1 MATKRAIVIGSGA
14 GGSMAA
20 RALARSGKFKV
31 TIFEKG
37 TNYFENL
44 TDANVANVKTPFSN
58 DELKFGT
65 RSWISPDPMAD
76 PRSFRTSTS
85 VDREFVGEVNTLP
98 QTVGGGLNH
107 ADWKARRLRRADF
120 RLKDIAARTNYDIS
134 GSSVENWP
142 IGYDDLETFYSAAE
156 YVAGVQGPSA
166 AQLSA
171 GAAALF
177 SPRGAPFPMPPG
189 VPQYVAL
196 RLASAATTLGLHPI
210 PAPMGIT
217 SQIYR
222 GRPACN
228 DCGFDG
234 HFGCP
239 INAKG
244 SPAVTSLRDAL
255 LAGATLLPNCYVHRL
270 DVGAYNRIENVA
282 YIDANGVEQNMAVDP
297 KGVVVLAASA
307 IEDARLCL
315 NSGLGA
321 RNDNI
326 GRHLMFHYQT
336 TVVGVFPDRL
346 HPHRGRPITNMIDD
360 FCGPAE
366 LDGYSATTPL
376 RGGTVELGGSQN
388 VIDEGKNVPQWG
400 TFHKQFMRQSPTRDH
415 LAAMTLQGEDLP
427 QAGNRVDIDPGL
439 RDIHGIPVA
448 RVTYKNHPYELSAAS
463 YYTPMLLD
471 ILRVAGATITAT
483 LGGDEPRGL
492 LPPELEGKVQ
502 NPVANLVPGSRHLLG
517 GLRLGDDPAVSVT
530 DRYGKFH
537 DLENLYA
544 ADGSLF
550 VTSAGLNPSLTIMAL
565 GHWVG
570 CAILDRD
577 DPQSNRVLDPGSV
590 RRQIDGNLFA

>member
-37 TNYFENL
+37 ANYFENL
-44 TDANVANVKTPFSN
+44 TDANVANVRTRFSN

-65 RSWISPDPMAD
+65 RSWISPDPLVD
-76 PRSFRTSTS
+76 PRSFRTSTD
-85 VDREFVGEVNTLP
+85 VEREFIGEVNTLP

-107 ADWKARRLRRADF
+107 ADWKARRFRRADF
-120 RLKDIAARTNYDIS
+120 RLAEIAALAGYDLS
-134 GSSVENWP
+134 GSSAQNWP
-142 IGYDDLETFYSAAE
+142 IGYDDLEKFYTAAE
-156 YVAGVQGPSA
+156 YVVGVQGPSA
-166 AQLSA
+166 GQLSP

-177 SPRGAPFPMPPG
+177 SPRSTPFPMPPG
-189 VPQYVAL
+189 VAQYVAL
-196 RLASAATTLGLHPI
+196 RLASAATTLGLFPI

-234 HFGCP
+234 GFGCP

-255 LAGATLLPNCYVHRL
+255 LAGATLRPGCYVYRL
-270 DVGAYNRIENVA
+270 DVGAHDQIENIA
-282 YIDANGVEQNMAVDP
+282 YIDEGGVHRNMDVGP

-336 TVVGVFPDRL
+336 TVVGVFPERL
-346 HPHRGRPITNMIDD
+346 HPHRGRPITHMIDD
-360 FCGPAE
+360 LCGPAE
-366 LDGYSATTPL
+366 VTGYTNLTPL
-376 RGGTVELGGSQN
+376 RGGTIELGGSQN
-388 VIDEGKNVPQWG
+388 VIDEGKNVPEWG
-400 TFHKQFMRQSPTRDH
+400 AFHKQFMRESPTRDH
-415 LAAMTLQGEDLP
+415 LAAMTMQGEDLP

-448 RVTYKNHPYELSAAS
+448 RVTYKNHQFELAAAQF
-463 YYTPMLLD
+463 YTPRLLD
-471 ILRVAGATITAT
+471 ILTAAGATFTAP
-483 LGGDEPRGL
+483 LGGDAPRGL
-492 LPPELEGKVQ
+492 LPPELEGNAQ
-502 NPVANLVPGSRHLLG
+502 NPTANLVPGSRHLLG
-517 GLRLGDDPAVSVT
+517 GLRMGSDPANSVT
-530 DRYGKFH
+530 DPQGRFH
-537 DLENLYA
+537 GLDNLYA

-550 VTSAGLNPSLTIMAL
+550 VTSAGMNPSLTIMAL
-565 GHWVG
+565 GHRVG
-570 CAILDRD
+570 CAILN
-577 DPQSNRVLDPGSV
+577 PLDPEAA
-590 RRQIDGNLFA
+590 RQRIDGDLFA

>member
-1 MATKRAIVIGSGA
+1 MATKQAIVIGSGA

-31 TIFEKG
+31 TVFEKG
-37 TNYFENL
+37 ANYFENL
-44 TDANVANVKTPFSN
+44 TDPNIANVKTRFSN

-65 RSWISPDPMAD
+65 RNWINPDPMAD

-85 VDREFVGEVNTLP
+85 VDREFVGDVNSLP

-107 ADWKARRLRRADF
+107 ADWKARRWRRADF
-120 RLKDIAARTNYDIS
+120 RLKDIAAQANYDIS
-134 GSSVENWP
+134 GSSVDNWP
-142 IGYDDLETFYSAAE
+142 IGYDDLETFYSAVE
-156 YVAGVQGPSA
+156 YAVGVQGPAA

-177 SPRGAPFPMPPG
+177 SPRATPFPMPPG
-189 VPQYVAL
+189 VQQYAAL
-196 RLASAATTLGLHPI
+196 RLASAAATLGLNPI
-210 PAPMGIT
+210 PAPMGAT

-222 GRPACN
+222 GRPACT

-255 LAGATLLPNCYVHRL
+255 LAGATLLPNCYVHHL
-270 DVGAYNRIENVA
+270 DIGAYGQIVNVA
-282 YIDANGVEQNMAVDP
+282 YFDENGVDQNMAVGP

-336 TVVGVFPDRL
+336 TVVGVFPNRL
-346 HPHRGRPITNMIDD
+346 HPHRGRAITNMFDD

-366 LDGYSATTPL
+366 PSGYSLTTPP
-376 RGGTVELGGSQN
+376 RGGTVELGGTQN
-388 VIDEGKNVPQWG
+388 LIDEAKNVPQWG
-400 TFHKQFMRQSPTRDH
+400 TAHKQLMRESPTRDH
-415 LAAMTLQGEDLP
+415 LGAMTLQGEDLP
-427 QAGNRVDIDPGL
+427 QAANRVDIDPGL
-439 RDIHGIPVA
+439 RDLYGIPVA
-448 RVTYKNHPYELSAAS
+448 RVTYANHPYELKAAS
-463 YYTPMLLD
+463 YYTPMLLN
-471 ILRVAGATITAT
+471 ILHAAGATFTAT
-483 LGGDEPRGL
+483 LGGDQPRGL
-492 LPPELEGKVQ
+492 LPPELEGQVHSPAS
-502 NPVANLVPGSRHLLG
+502 NSVPSSRHLLG
-517 GLRLGDDPAVSVT
+517 GLRMGGDPASSVT
-530 DRYGKFH
+530 DRNGKFH
-537 DLENLYA
+537 DVENLYA

-550 VTSAGLNPSLTIMAL
+550 VTSAGMNPSLTIMAL

-570 CAILDRD
+570 CSILNPA
-577 DPQSNRVLDPGSV
+577 DPESA
-590 RRQIDGNLFA
+590 RQAIDGGLFA

>member
-37 TNYFENL
+37 TNYFTNL
-44 TDANVANVKTPFSN
+44 THPDVSQVKTRFSN

-65 RSWISPDPMAD
+65 RSWISPDPLVD

-107 ADWKARRLRRADF
+107 ADWKARRFRRADF
-120 RLKDIAARTNYDIS
+120 RLADIAAATGTDIS
-134 GSSVENWP
+134 GSSVQNWP
-142 IGYDDLETFYSAAE
+142 IGYDDLEKFYTAVE
-156 YVAGVQGPSA
+156 YVVGVQGPGA
-166 AQLSA
+166 AQMSA

-177 SPRGAPFPMPPG
+177 SPRSTPFPMPPG

-196 RLASAATTLGLHPI
+196 RLGSAATTLGLHPV

-222 GRPACN
+222 GRAACN

-234 HFGCP
+234 NFGCP

-255 LAGATLLPNCYVHRL
+255 LAGATLRPDCYVDHL
-270 DVGAYNRIENVA
+270 KLGPYNRIESVD
-282 YIDANGVEQNMAVDP
+282 YFDENGAPQTMDVGP
-297 KGVVVLAASA
+297 KGVVILAASA

-321 RNDNI
+321 LNDNI

-336 TVVGVFPDRL
+336 TVVGVFPERL
-346 HPHRGRPITNMIDD
+346 HPHRGRPITHMIDD
-360 FCGPAE
+360 LCGPAE
-366 LDGYSATTPL
+366 LADYSPTTPP
-376 RGGTVELGGSQN
+376 RGGTIELGGSQN
-388 VIDEGKNVPQWG
+388 LIDEGKNIPISG
-400 TFHKQFMRQSPTRDH
+400 TAHKQLMRQSPTRDH
-415 LAAMTLQGEDLP
+415 LAAMTMQGEDLP
-427 QAGNRVDIDPGL
+427 QAGNRVDLDPGL

-448 RVTYKNHPYELSAAS
+448 RVTYANHSFELAAAQ

-471 ILRVAGATITAT
+471 ILRVAGATFTAP
-483 LGGDEPRGL
+483 LGGDAPRGL
-492 LPPELEGKVQ
+492 LPPELEGNAQ
-502 NPVANLVPGSRHLLG
+502 NPTANLVPGSRHLLG
-517 GLRLGDDPAVSVT
+517 GLRMGDDPANDQSVT
-530 DRYGKFH
+530 DSHGKFH
-537 DLENLYA
+537 DFDNLYA

-550 VTSAGLNPSLTIMAL
+550 VTSTGMNPSLTIMAL
-565 GHWVG
+565 GHRVG
-570 CAILDRD
+570 CSIL
-577 DPQSNRVLDPGSV
+577 NRLDPEAA
-590 RRQIDGNLFA
+590 RQQIDGDLFA

>member
-37 TNYFENL
+37 TNYFTNL
-44 TDANVANVKTPFSN
+44 THPDVAQVKTRFSN

-65 RSWISPDPMAD
+65 RGFINPDPLVD

-85 VDREFVGEVNTLP
+85 VEREFVGEVNTLP

-107 ADWKARRLRRADF
+107 ADWKARRFRRADF
-120 RLKDIAARTNYDIS
+120 RLVDVAARAGYDLS
-134 GSSVENWP
+134 GSSVQNWP
-142 IGYDDLETFYSAAE
+142 IGYDDLEKFYTAVE
-156 YVAGVQGPSA
+156 YVVGVQGPGA
-166 AQLSA
+166 AQLSS

-177 SPRGAPFPMPPG
+177 SPRSTPFPMPPG

-196 RLASAATTLGLHPI
+196 KLGAAAATLGLSPF
-210 PAPMGIT
+210 PAPMGLT

-234 HFGCP
+234 NFGCP

-255 LAGATLLPNCYVHRL
+255 LAGATLRPDCHVYRI
-270 DVGAYNRIENVA
+270 DVGPNDRIVNVA
-282 YIDANGVEQNMAVDP
+282 YIDENGDHQNMDVGP

-315 NSGLGA
+315 NSGLGSH
-321 RNDNI
+321 NDNI

-336 TVVGVFPDRL
+336 TVIGVFPERL
-346 HPHRGRPITNMIDD
+346 HSHRGRPITHMIDD
-360 FCGPAE
+360 LCGPAE
-366 LDGYSATTPL
+366 VDSYTTGSAP
-376 RGGTVELGGSQN
+376 RGGTIELGGSQN
-388 VIDEGKNVPQWG
+388 LVDEAKALPFTG
-400 TFHKQFMRQSPTRDH
+400 TAHKRFMRTSPTRDH
-415 LAAMTLQGEDLP
+415 LAAMTMQGEDLP
-427 QAGNRVDIDPGL
+427 QAENRVDIDPGL
-439 RDIHGIPVA
+439 RDLHGVPVA
-448 RVTYKNHPYELSAAS
+448 RVTYKNHSFELTAAA
-463 YYTPMLLD
+463 YHTPTLIG
-471 ILRVAGATITAT
+471 ILAAAGAIFTAP
-483 LGGDEPRGL
+483 LGADQPRGL
-492 LPPELEGKVQ
+492 LPPELEGQIQ
-502 NPVANLVPGSRHLLG
+502 NPATALVPGSRHLLG
-517 GLRLGDDPAVSVT
+517 GLRLGDDPATSVT

-537 DLENLYA
+537 DFDNLYA

-550 VTSAGLNPSLTIMAL
+550 VTSAGMNPSLTIMAL

-570 CAILDRD
+570 CAILDRANPEAARQVVD
-577 DPQSNRVLDPGSV
+577 GS
-590 RRQIDGNLFA
+590 LFA

>member
-1 MATKRAIVIGSGA
+1 M
-14 GGSMAA
+14 
-20 RALARSGKFKV
+20 
-31 TIFEKG
+31 
-37 TNYFENL
+37 
-44 TDANVANVKTPFSN
+44 VKTRFSN

-65 RSWISPDPMAD
+65 RSWISPDPIAD
-76 PRSFRTSTS
+76 PRSFRTSDS
-85 VDREFVGEVNTLP
+85 VEREFVGEVNTLP

-107 ADWKARRLRRADF
+107 ADWKARRFRRADF
-120 RLKDIAARTNYDIS
+120 RLKDVAARARYDIS

-142 IGYDDLETFYSAAE
+142 LGYDDLEKFYTAAE
-156 YVAGVQGPSA
+156 YVAGVQGPGPG
-166 AQLSA
+166 QLSP

-196 RLASAATTLGLHPI
+196 KLGNAAKLQGLHPI

-234 HFGCP
+234 GFGCP

-255 LAGATLLPNCYVHRL
+255 LAGAALRPDCHVYRL
-270 DVGAYNRIENVA
+270 DVGSGDRIVNIA
-282 YIDANGVEQNMAVDP
+282 YIDADGVHQNLEVGAKD
-297 KGVVVLAASA
+297 VVVLAASA

-336 TVVGVFPDRL
+336 TVVGVFPERL
-346 HPHRGRPITNMIDD
+346 HPHRGRPITHMIDD

-366 LDGYSATTPL
+366 VAGYSLLSAP
-376 RGGTVELGGSQN
+376 RGGTIELGGSQN
-388 VIDEGKNVPQWG
+388 LVDEGKNVPVSG
-400 TFHKQFMRQSPTRDH
+400 AFHKQFMRLSPTRDR
-415 LAAMTLQGEDLP
+415 LAAMTMQGEDLP
-427 QAGNRVDIDPGL
+427 QAQNRVDIDPEL
-439 RDIHGIPVA
+439 RDLHGVPVA
-448 RVTYKNHPYELSAAS
+448 RVTYKNHSFELSAAA
-463 YYTPMLLD
+463 YYTPRMLG
-471 ILRVAGATITAT
+471 ILAAAGAVFTAP
-483 LGGDEPRGL
+483 LGTDQPRGL
-492 LPPELEGKVQ
+492 LPPELEGQ
-502 NPVANLVPGSRHLLG
+502 LQTPVANLVPGSRHLLG
-517 GLRLGDDPAVSVT
+517 GLRLGSDPARSVT

-550 VTSAGLNPSLTIMAL
+550 VTSAGMNPSLTIMAL

-570 CAILDRD
+570 CSIL
-577 DPQSNRVLDPGSV
+577 NRLDPESARQKVDGS
-590 RRQIDGNLFA
+590 LFA

>member
-14 GGSMAA
+14 GGSMVA

-37 TNYFENL
+37 TNYFTNL
-44 TDANVANVKTPFSN
+44 THPDVSQIGTRFSN

-65 RSWISPDPMAD
+65 RSFINPDPLVD

-107 ADWKARRLRRADF
+107 ADWKARRFRRADF
-120 RLKDIAARTNYDIS
+120 RLADIVAATGSDVS
-134 GSSVENWP
+134 GSSVQNWP
-142 IGYDDLETFYSAAE
+142 IGYDDLEKFYTAVE
-156 YVAGVQGPSA
+156 YAVGVQGPSA

-171 GAAALF
+171 GAAALY
-177 SPRGAPFPMPPG
+177 SPRSTPFPMPPG

-196 RLASAATTLGLHPI
+196 RLAAAATTLGLNPT
-210 PAPMGIT
+210 PAPMGLT

-234 HFGCP
+234 NFGCP

-244 SPAVTSLRDAL
+244 SPAVTTLRDAL
-255 LAGATLLPNCYVHRL
+255 MAGATLRANCYVHHLNLGPFDRIESVDYL
-270 DVGAYNRIENVA
+270 DENGNPQTMDVG
-282 YIDANGVEQNMAVDP
+282 P

-315 NSGLGA
+315 NSGLA
-321 RNDNI
+321 AHNDNI
-326 GRHLMFHYQT
+326 GRHLMFHFQT
-336 TVVGVFPDRL
+336 TVIGVYPDRL
-346 HPHRGRPITNMIDD
+346 HSHRGRPITHMIDD

-366 LDGYSATTPL
+366 LADYSPTTPP
-376 RGGTVELGGSQN
+376 RGGTIELGGSQN

-400 TFHKQFMRQSPTRDH
+400 TPHKQLMRESPTRDH
-415 LAAMTLQGEDLP
+415 LAAMTMQGEDLP
-427 QAGNRVDIDPGL
+427 QAGNRVDLDPGL

-448 RVTYKNHPYELSAAS
+448 RVTYKSHNYELAAS
-463 YYTPMLLD
+463 QYYTAMLED
-471 ILRVAGATITAT
+471 IHRAAGASFTAP
-483 LGGDEPRGL
+483 LGGDAPRGI
-492 LPPELEGKVQ
+492 LPPELEGNAQ
-502 NPVANLVPGSRHLLG
+502 NPTANLVPGSRHLLG
-517 GLRLGDDPAVSVT
+517 GLRMGNDPSLDQSVT
-530 DRYGKFH
+530 DRHGKFH
-537 DLENLYA
+537 DFDNLYA

-550 VTSAGLNPSLTIMAL
+550 VTSAGMNPSLTIMAL

-570 CAILDRD
+570 CAIL
-577 DPQSNRVLDPGSV
+577 NRTNPEAA
-590 RRQIDGNLFA
+590 RQIVDGSLFT

>member
-14 GGSMAA
+14 GGSMVA
-20 RALARSGKFKV
+20 RALARSGKYKV

-37 TNYFENL
+37 ANYFENL
-44 TDANVANVKTPFSN
+44 SHPDVAQVKTRFSN

-65 RSWISPDPMAD
+65 RSWINPDPLID
-76 PRSFRTSTS
+76 PRSFRTSTD
-85 VDREFVGEVNTLP
+85 VEREFVGEVNTLP

-107 ADWKARRLRRADF
+107 ADWKARRFRRADF
-120 RLKDIAARTNYDIS
+120 RLADVAALANYDIS

-142 IGYDDLETFYSAAE
+142 IGYDDLEKFYTAVE
-156 YVAGVQGPSA
+156 YVAGVQGPNP
-166 AQLSA
+166 AQLSP

-177 SPRGAPFPMPPG
+177 SPRSTPFPMPPG

-196 RLASAATTLGLHPI
+196 KLGAAATTLGLSPF

-234 HFGCP
+234 GFGCA

-255 LAGATLLPNCYVHRL
+255 LAGATLMANCYVHRL
-270 DVGAYNRIENVA
+270 DAGAYDRIVNVA
-282 YIDANGVEQNMAVDP
+282 YLDADGTPQNLEVGP

-326 GRHLMFHYQT
+326 GRHLMFHFQT
-336 TVVGVFPDRL
+336 TVVGVFPERL
-346 HPHRGRPITNMIDD
+346 HPHRGRPITHMIDD
-360 FCGPAE
+360 YCGPAE
-366 LDGYSATTPL
+366 VAGYSPL
-376 RGGTVELGGSQN
+376 SAPRGGTIELGGSQN
-388 VIDEGKNVPQWG
+388 VIDEAKNVPISG
-400 TFHKQFMRQSPTRDH
+400 AAHKRLMRASPTRDH
-415 LAAMTLQGEDLP
+415 LAAMTMQGEDLP
-427 QAGNRVDIDPGL
+427 QAANRVDIDPGL
-439 RDIHGIPVA
+439 RDLHGIPVA
-448 RVTYKNHPYELSAAS
+448 RVTYKNHGFELAAAA
-463 YYTPMLLD
+463 YYTPRLIN
-471 ILRVAGATITAT
+471 ILQAAGAIFTAP
-483 LGGDEPRGL
+483 LGSDQPRGL
-492 LPPELEGKVQ
+492 LPPELEGAAQ
-502 NPVANLVPGSRHLLG
+502 LPVANLVPGSRHLLG
-517 GLRLGDDPAVSVT
+517 GLRIGNDPASSVT
-530 DRYGKFH
+530 DRFGKFH
-537 DLENLYA
+537 DVENLYA

-550 VTSAGLNPSLTIMAL
+550 VTSAGMNPSLTIMAL

-570 CAILDRD
+570 CAIL
-577 DPQSNRVLDPGSV
+577 NRANPEAA
-590 RRQIDGNLFA
+590 RQQIDGSLFS